1 MLLILLS
8 PAKRLNF
15 EKKVNIEKETI
26 PFFLNE
32 SQDLINNL
40 LSLNKSDISSLMK
53 LSPSLSEL
61 NYNRYKKWDINHN
74 SRNSSPAISCFE
86 GDVYKNIN
94 IDCMSSSELNFLQKN
109 VRILSGLYGLLKPFD
124 LIQAYRLEMGTK
136 LITSNGN
143 NLYKFWGNKINK
155 YLKDDLNKN
164 TILINLA
171 SNEYYKSINSKNIS
185 NKIIT
190 PVFLDEKKGK
200 FKVVSFFA
208 KRARGSMVEYI
219 AKNNLDKIEKLRDF
233 TGLGYTFDKSRS
245 TDSEFVYCR

>member
-1 MLLILLS
+1 MLLIILS

-15 EKKVNIEKETI
+15 EKKVNIEKTI

-40 LSLNKSDISSLMK
+40 LSLKKSDISSLMK

-74 SRNSSPAISCFE
+74 NKNSYPAISCFE

-94 IDCMSSSELNFLQKN
+94 IECMTSKKLNFLQKH

-124 LIQAYRLEMGTK
+124 LIQPYRLEMGTK
-136 LITSNGN
+136 LINSNGN
-143 NLYKFWGNKINK
+143 NLYKFWGNKINE
-155 YLKDDLNKN
+155 YLKDDLNEN
-164 TILINLA
+164 TILVNLA
-171 SNEYYKSINSKNIS
+171 SNEYYKSINSKNIN

-219 AKNNLDKIEKLRDF
+219 TKNKLDKIEKLRDF

-245 TDSEFVYCR
+245 SESEYVYCR